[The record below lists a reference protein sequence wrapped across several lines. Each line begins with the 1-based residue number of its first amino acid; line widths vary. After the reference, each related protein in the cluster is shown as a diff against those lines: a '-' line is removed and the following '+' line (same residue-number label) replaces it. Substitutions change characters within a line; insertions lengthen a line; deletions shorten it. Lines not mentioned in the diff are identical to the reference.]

1 MKRILI
7 GLALVVLVSGCSGI
21 NSSVAVNA
29 ATDTAFVLALQNNPS
44 YKAPVLSALQNV
56 KMFLEGD
63 VTYDLLIA
71 EITKRFDGKYAAI
84 GLILQGYLET
94 DKPVFETYLNLRD
107 DYKKAIIAKIDRFI
121 MLAGV

>member
-44 YKAPVLSALQNV
+44 YKAPVMSALQNV

>member
-1 MKRILI
+1 MKKILI
-7 GLALVVLVSGCSGI
+7 GLALVFLVTGCSGI

-44 YKAPVLSALQNV
+44 YKAPVVKALNDV
-56 KMFLEGD
+56 KAILEGEI
-63 VTYDLLIA
+63 TYDFLIA

-84 GLILQGYLET
+84 GLILRGYLET

-107 DYKKAIIAKIDRFI
+107 DYRKAAIAKIDRFI